1 MCTLC
6 RVKQPKMNNRIYF
19 SNKKRK
25 NLQPIKRETH
35 RDRWRT
41 MKWGQLQ
48 ERSLLIHLLRV
59 DPWLCFSSSAGLND
73 PLRLFSALYPM
84 IWAIFFWW
92 QRKLWPK
99 KPKTQRKESFGNDSL
114 QTSDLILDPAGKG
127 TSKRLD
133 KNREGWRNS
142 KRMSGDL
149 GNSNKVFVE
158 MKSGTSS

>member
-19 SNKKRK
+19 SKKKRK

-84 IWAIFFWW
+84 IWAIFFFGDKGSCGLKN
-92 QRKLWPK
+92 QKH
-99 KPKTQRKESFGNDSL
+99 KEKRVL
-114 QTSDLILDPAGKG
+114 AMTV
-127 TSKRLD
+127 SKQ
-133 KNREGWRNS
+133 
-142 KRMSGDL
+142 
-149 GNSNKVFVE
+149 V
-158 MKSGTSS
+158 TSSWTLLERELPKGWIKTEKAEGTAKGWVET